1 MSGGETPGADR
12 IPVSLR
18 IVAGS
23 LGGRSIEAPRGRRTR
38 PTGARVREAWF
49 SALGE
54 RVEGAEVLDLFSGSG
69 ALGIEA
75 LSRGAA
81 VVQFVEEDR
90 RAFEVLKRNIGTLG
104 LDERARLHRGDV
116 FRFLSRRAGSP
127 WYDLALADPPY
138 GRLLAARLVA
148 EYRSRPF
155 ATLLSVEHGIDEL
168 PGEGTDR
175 QRRYGDTVLS
185 FYSASKGDETGA
197 S

>member
-1 MSGGETPGADR
+1 M
-12 IPVSLR
+12 SLR

-38 PTGARVREAWF
+38 PTAARVREAWF
-49 SALGE
+49 SALGASL
-54 RVEGAEVLDLFSGSG
+54 EGARVLDLFSGSG

-81 VVQFVEEDR
+81 VVQFVEQDR
-90 RAFEVLKRNIGTLG
+90 RTFEVLKRNIEALG
-104 LDERARLHRGDV
+104 LDERARLHRGDA
-116 FRFLSRRAGSP
+116 FQFLARLEGGPR
-127 WYDLALADPPY
+127 YDLALADPPY
-138 GRLLAARLVA
+138 GRQLAARLVV
-148 EYRSRPF
+148 EFRRRPF
-155 ATLLSVEHGIDEL
+155 AALLSVEHGVDEL
-168 PGEGTDR
+168 PGEGAER